1 MDQLALALLSEHGV
15 DGSAHVAR
23 QLDDDMLQR
32 ADLILVMEKRH
43 AAAITRTA
51 PQASGKTFVLG
62 KWQGD
67 LAIPDP
73 YRQRR
78 AAFEHVY
85 RLIDDSVSS
94 WIQRLT

>member
-1 MDQLALALLSEHGV
+1 MDPLALAMLAEHGV

-23 QLDDDMLQR
+23 QLDDGMLRR

-43 AAAITRTA
+43 AAAIARTA
-51 PQASGKTFVLG
+51 PEASGKTFVLG

-67 LAIPDP
+67 LAIADP
-73 YRQRR
+73 YRQQR

-85 RLIDDSVSS
+85 GLIDDAVSR
-94 WIQRLT
+94 WVERLA